1 MINRYYETK
10 GNLMCVIFFITCI
23 YVSLLKKS
31 SLILEKGEQ
40 SCNNNART
48 RWTDLP
54 QIMIG
59 NTVEPLNWFE
69 NSELNGLTFKRK
81 LKAKLGVQASM

>member
-1 MINRYYETK
+1 M
-10 GNLMCVIFFITCI
+10 IFFITCI
-23 YVSLLKKS
+23 HVSLLKKS